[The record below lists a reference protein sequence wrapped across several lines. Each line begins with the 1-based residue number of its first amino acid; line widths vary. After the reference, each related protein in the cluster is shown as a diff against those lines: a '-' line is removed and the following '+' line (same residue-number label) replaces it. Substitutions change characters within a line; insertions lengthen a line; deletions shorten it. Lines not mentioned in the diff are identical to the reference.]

1 MDRHG
6 QRSGTGMVR
15 RLAVVLGSAA
25 LLLPLAEPLG
35 QRSGI
40 VARTLL
46 AMAATAMATPAQ
58 AQTVE
63 TLVTNSSET
72 LSTSSSNFQAQAF
85 TTGAAAAGYTVTS
98 VKVTLP
104 TVVNTS
110 ISVVI
115 RQDNSGEPGD
125 LVANLTNPD
134 TLQSGLNT
142 FTAPAN
148 TALAANTTYWLSFH
162 EGVSSRIFL
171 QRTAGLGETGLT
183 GWTIADNLLTRSQET
198 NDWSDISNSAL
209 IITIDGYANTPPNNV
224 PTVATEIPDQTATVG
239 TSFDFA
245 FPDTTFNDADGDT
258 LTYTAMLLEN
268 GVEIDL
274 PSWLTFT
281 PASRSFSGTP
291 TSGGAITVRVT
302 ASDGTDT
309 VHDDFDIKVGTACA
323 AANLGGRRLVH
334 SLEFMVGSGTA
345 GGRMIHGVSGSIGEI
360 TDGSPTFRIR
370 ENDDDFNVTEVATE
384 SAPTAGQ
391 LTFSLSTDLE
401 MAQRNALRLH
411 VCGNSTGLD
420 FSSATRTTSE
430 LDVVGVITITG
441 YNYQWPSANLDWSGE
456 TTRTVH
462 LSLPVNNP
470 ATGDPTI
477 TTTGTGILGDNLTA
491 DISSITDAD
500 GLPDTFEYQWVRE
513 NGDGTNREIIMGETS
528 DTYRLTFDDFGK
540 KVRVQVAFE
549 DLLGGDEMR
558 TSAAFP
564 ATDTVTGDPA
574 LLDVDV
580 TSTPLQNPDS
590 LSEPDTYGAREHIEF
605 TARFNTPVEVSG
617 VPTFAFDLGGTDTVA
632 HYYRGSGT
640 TELVFSYA
648 VRGGATTGDEDTDGI
663 TWAAN
668 NLSGTI
674 YAEGTTDTPAL
685 THDAQSTALAGHKVD
700 GTDTT
705 NQYATATVT
714 AITVTSIPKLM
725 EPGTTLINTYGAGE
739 DILIRVTFSEA
750 VAVEGNPKFRFQMGD
765 SGETA
770 AAVDADYDPG
780 RSTSTRL
787 VFAYTV
793 QTGDSDDNFIA
804 IGQYSSTNP
813 DTFQLASDD
822 RIRVA
827 ANNVD
832 ADLSHSSQ
840 GDQTGHRVD
849 GSQSANSSAT
859 GAPAITGT
867 PQVGQTL
874 TAGLGTIADTDGL
887 PATFPDGYAFQ
898 WIRVDGSDET
908 NIPGA
913 TQSTYMPVA
922 ADVGKTLKVRV
933 SFEDDA
939 GFDEARTS
947 TATAAV
953 TAAPGT
959 CPEPTFET
967 RRLIWSAELTPEQ
980 TEQVETWGYHI
991 LNPPSKG
998 SLSPSAFSIGPTS
1011 FTFWTLAAETDTQL
1025 LIVLNP
1031 ALNTEQKNALRL
1043 HVCDVTF
1050 DFDTATTDPE
1060 QDSFYAISASDV
1072 NWSDGAV
1079 RNVHLSLPANNAVA
1093 GDAPTISGTAM
1104 VGQELTVDASG
1115 ITDADGLPP
1124 SFTYQWVRENEDGT
1138 GRETIAG
1145 ATGDNYTLVPADAGK
1160 KVLVEVAFTDLLGG
1174 MESVE
1179 SNPFPASGT
1188 VAVSLPAVSIQAV
1201 DDKAMQ
1207 DVLPARFQVSVSEAP
1222 AADLVVNLAFSQ
1234 ASAGVPIIP
1243 PSIDATVTIPVN
1255 QTSAEKD
1262 FEVNSFDADVMLTA
1276 TVAAGEGYA
1285 NAPAPANAATVE
1297 VVSQSALTVRWAADD
1312 YTVEEGED
1320 ASPVLQFALPTGFPM
1335 PRGPS
1340 PQISVVAQSD
1350 TASSGDDYPA
1360 TLASRTV
1367 QLAVT
1372 DWNDDDND
1380 TAYTGTLSV
1389 EAPTVEDNIHEPEE
1403 HFFLEAGP
1411 APGTGTTIACAARQS
1426 NGSCRTTITIT
1437 DDDPNA
1443 LPTSEDGEVM
1453 TNEDTAYGFI
1463 IGDFSF
1469 MDADTMHS
1477 NTLQS
1482 VTVATLPAA
1491 DKGVL
1496 RLDDTAVTQGQQIP
1510 RAALEASP
1518 SRFTYTPPDDENG
1531 DDFASF
1537 MFRVSDGTDDSAAA
1551 TTMTIDVIAVADAP
1565 RVVNPIPD
1573 RSAAVDVP
1581 FSYQVPADAFIDVD
1595 GDTLTY
1601 TAMLAGGGTLPTWLT
1616 FTADTLTFSGTPM
1629 TAHLGAITVEVT
1641 ASDGTLSQSDDFVL
1655 TVRAEANALPTA
1667 QDSMVTATE
1676 DTPYTF
1682 MAEDFNFTDA
1692 DATDTL
1698 ASVRVISLETAGDL
1712 QLDGSAVIA
1721 NQVISKADIDMDRLT
1736 FRPAENANG
1745 TGYATFTFRVSD
1757 GTDENPLA
1765 YTMTIDVDPVNDAP
1779 TVANPIPNQTTTV
1792 GQSFRFMF
1800 PENAFEDV
1808 DNDPLTYTAMRADG
1822 GTLPSWL
1829 TFAADTR
1836 TFSGTPTLDE
1846 TLMVRVTASDSTDSV
1861 HNDFNIVVSP
1871 AVDHTAPRVESIER
1885 QNPGASPTNADS
1897 LTWRVTFSEAVTNV
1911 DAAAF
1916 MVSGSTATVTGVQ
1929 AVSGETGVYDVTVS
1943 GGDLAG
1949 LDGTVTL
1956 GFATG
1961 RNIADTAGNDLA
1973 DTAPTGTND
1982 NSYAVDN
1989 TAPTGTN
1996 DNSHEVDDTAPTVG
2010 IDVPAT
2016 SDGPFTA
2023 AITFN
2028 EVVSGFTVADITVS
2042 NGTLSDF
2049 TGSTTGTAWT
2059 VLVTPEMD
2067 GEVTLAI
2074 AANVAEDAAG
2084 NGNTAAPQASSTY
2097 TAPDTTAPTVGI
2109 DVPAT
2114 SSAPFTATITFS
2126 EVVSGFTVADIT
2138 VSNGTLSDFTG
2149 STTGT
2154 VWTVLVTPEM
2164 DGEVTLAIAADVA
2177 MDAAGNGNTAAPQA
2191 SSTYTAPDTTAPT
2204 VGIDVPATSSAPF
2217 TATITF
2223 SEVVSG
2229 FTVADI
2235 TVSNG
2240 TLSDFTGSTTGTVW
2254 TVLVTPEMD
2263 GEVTLAIAADV
2274 AEDAAGNGNTA
2285 APQVSS
2291 TYTAPA
2297 MDTEAKEEAEAVLD
2311 EVVLP
2316 EVMQQLTAQTT
2327 EVITSR
2333 LNTIASGSLG
2343 DPLTLSLDEVV
2354 ADTVAFLHGQR
2365 EHLKNGSLEWRR
2377 AFSGRSFA
2385 FPLSGLN
2392 LAQGESASA
2401 QEHPFS
2407 SLAVWGGADYSS
2419 YGNIIE
2425 RTDVDGSGFSGVIG
2439 MDLQPTPRL
2448 VTGLALTATRWGL
2461 DYTTDANGA
2470 RAEGTYEIGVTMLNP
2485 YVNWWATDQLSL
2497 WATFGYGRG
2506 AVDHNPEGD
2515 AATTRT
2521 DGLTSWAGG
2530 ARFEVVPGTDPRT
2543 GEGSPFGLALK
2554 ADGAASSFLDTQVQ
2568 LVRLAAEVSRSLP
2581 VETGL
2586 LTAALDLGWSIRSVS
2601 DKENPDAQQ
2610 QAVADKNDGGGAE
2623 LASRLHWLN
2632 ADGRLSAT
2640 VDTRVL
2646 LGGGHHRE
2654 WGIGGHLR
2662 FAPSRRAGEGLSLTL
2677 QPSFG
2682 VTGTRLDELW
2692 SLSGDGDPVMD
2703 NDLPGARLDAELAY
2717 GFPLGN
2723 ALLTPYTE
2731 VVLEEGA
2738 STGGAGLRYHLN
2750 TSLELDLKGAHRS
2763 GANGNNE
2770 SRLLLEV
2777 RSDL

>member
-63 TLVTNSSET
+63 TLV
-72 LSTSSSNFQAQAF
+72 SNIGVSDVGVVSVAHKGAQRF
-85 TTGAAAAGYTVTS
+85 TTGAHTAGYTLSSVDFVAGTGNAFSLSFCETDSDGFPTS
-98 VKVTLP
+98 TC
-104 TVVNTS
+104 T
-110 ISVVI
+110 
-115 RQDNSGEPGD
+115 D
-125 LVANLTNPD
+125 LTPPATFAAGMV
-134 TLQSGLNT
+134 T
-142 FTAPAN
+142 FTAP
-148 TALAANTTYWLSFH
+148 LNTTLSASTTYTVVVTK
-162 EGVSSRIFL
+162 GTLGLNARQVSSDDED
-171 QRTAGLGETGLT
+171 AGAAT
-183 GWTIADNLLTRSQET
+183 GWSIENNRDILSSAMGT
-198 NDWSDISNSAL
+198 WSAHGSNSLQIA
-209 IITIDGYANTPPNNV
+209 IKGYANTPPNNA

-258 LTYTAMLLEN
+258 LTYTAMLA
-268 GVEIDL
+268 GGGTL

-345 GGRMIHGVSGSIGEI
+345 DGRMIHGVSGSIGDI

-370 ENDDDFNVTEVATE
+370 ENDDFDIIEIATE
-384 SAPTAGQ
+384 SAPAAGQ
-391 LTFSLSTDLE
+391 LTFSMSSDLE
-401 MAQRNALRLH
+401 MVQWEALRLH
-411 VCGNSTGLD
+411 VCGDSTGLA
-420 FSSATRTTSE
+420 FSSATRTSSTFE
-430 LDVVGVITITG
+430 LLGGLLTG
-441 YNYQWPSANLDWSGE
+441 TNYHYQWPSANLDWSGE

-462 LSLPVNNP
+462 LSLPANNP

-477 TTTGTGILGDNLTA
+477 ATTGTGMLGDELTA
-491 DISSITDAD
+491 GTSGIMDAD
-500 GLPDTFEYQWVRE
+500 GLLDTLEYEYQWVRE
-513 NGDGTNREIIMGETS
+513 NEDGTNREIIMGETS

-549 DLLGGDEMR
+549 DMLGGDEMR

-564 ATDTVTGDPA
+564 ATDTVMGDPA

-617 VPTFAFDLGGTDTVA
+617 VPTFTFDLGGTDTVA

-648 VRGGATTGDEDTDGI
+648 VSGGTTGDEDTDGI
-663 TWAAN
+663 TWTAN
-668 NLSGTI
+668 NLAGTI

-725 EPGTTLINTYGAGE
+725 EPGTTLTNTYGAGE

-770 AAVDADYDPG
+770 AAVDADYDPE

-887 PATFPDGYAFQ
+887 PATFPDDYAFQ

-953 TAAPGT
+953 IAAPGT
-959 CPEPTFET
+959 CPEPTFGT

-1079 RNVHLSLPANNAVA
+1079 RNVHLSLPANRAAA

-1201 DDKAMQ
+1201 GDKAMQ

-1243 PSIDATVTIPVN
+1243 PSIDATVTIPAN
-1255 QTSAEKD
+1255 QTSAEQD

-1276 TVAAGEGYA
+1276 TVAVGEGYA

-1411 APGTGTTIACAARQS
+1411 APGTGATMACDSAQRVGG
-1426 NGSCRTTITIT
+1426 NCRTVITIT

-1453 TNEDTAYGFI
+1453 TNEDTPYPFTVE
-1463 IGDFSF
+1463 DFSF
-1469 MDADTMHS
+1469 MDTDTAHA

-1482 VTVATLPAA
+1482 VTVVTLPAT

-1518 SRFTYTPPDDENG
+1518 SRFTYHPPDDENG

-1537 MFRVSDGTDDSAAA
+1537 MFRVSDGTDESTAA

-1565 RVVNPIPD
+1565 TVVNPIPD
-1573 RSAAVDVP
+1573 RSTVVDVP
-1581 FSYQVPADAFIDVD
+1581 FSYQVLADAFIDLD

-1601 TAMLAGGGTLPTWLT
+1601 EAELSGGSTLPSWLT
-1616 FTADTLTFSGTPM
+1616 FTATPPAFSGTPM
-1629 TAHLGAITVEVT
+1629 MSDIGQITVMVT
-1641 ASDGTLSQSDDFVL
+1641 ASDGDTDTADASDDFVL
-1655 TVRAEANALPTA
+1655 TVRAEANNPPTA
-1667 QDSMVTATE
+1667 QDSTVTATE
-1676 DTPYTF
+1676 DMTYTF
-1682 MAEDFNFTDA
+1682 MAANFNFTDA
-1692 DATDTL
+1692 DGTDTL
-1698 ASVRVISLETAGDL
+1698 ASVRITSLETAGDL
-1712 QLDGSAVIA
+1712 QLDGVDVTA
-1721 NQVISKADIDMDRLT
+1721 NQVIPKGDIDAGRLT
-1736 FRPAENANG
+1736 FTPAENANG
-1745 TGYATFTFRVSD
+1745 AGYATFMFRVSD

-1765 YTMTIDVDPVNDAP
+1765 YTMTIDVVAVNDAP

-1792 GQSFRFMF
+1792 GQSFRFMVL
-1800 PENAFEDV
+1800 ENAFEDV
-1808 DNDPLTYTAMRADG
+1808 DGDPLTYTAMLAGG

-1829 TFAADTR
+1829 TFTADTQ
-1836 TFSGTPTLDE
+1836 TFSGTPTLAE
-1846 TLMVRVTASDSTDSV
+1846 ALTVRVTASDSAESV
-1861 HNDFNIVVSP
+1861 HDDFDIVVRPS
-1871 AVDHTAPRVESIER
+1871 
-1885 QNPGASPTNADS
+1885 
-1897 LTWRVTFSEAVTNV
+1897 
-1911 DAAAF
+1911 
-1916 MVSGSTATVTGVQ
+1916 
-1929 AVSGETGVYDVTVS
+1929 
-1943 GGDLAG
+1943 
-1949 LDGTVTL
+1949 
-1956 GFATG
+1956 
-1961 RNIADTAGNDLA
+1961 
-1973 DTAPTGTND
+1973 
-1982 NSYAVDN
+1982 VDN
-1989 TAPTGTN
+1989 TP
-1996 DNSHEVDDTAPTVG
+1996 PTVV
-2010 IDVPAT
+2010 ITDVPAT
-2016 SDGPFTA
+2016 SNGPFTA
-2023 AITFN
+2023 TITFS
-2028 EVVSGFTVADITVS
+2028 EVVSGFTVENITVS
-2042 NGTLSDF
+2042 NATLSDF
-2049 TGSTTGTAWT
+2049 IEITTGTVWT
-2059 VLVTPEMD
+2059 VLVTPTVD
-2067 GEVTLAI
+2067 GTVTLTI
-2074 AANVAEDAAG
+2074 AADEAEDGAG

-2097 TAPDTTAPTVGI
+2097 TAAPVTDTTAPTVMI
-2109 DVPAT
+2109 TDVPAT
-2114 SSAPFTATITFS
+2114 SNGPFTATITFS
-2126 EVVSGFTVADIT
+2126 EVVSGFTVENIT
-2138 VSNGTLSDFTG
+2138 VSNATLSDFIEI
-2149 STTGT
+2149 TTGT
-2154 VWTVLVTPEM
+2154 VWTVLVTPTV
-2164 DGEVTLAIAADVA
+2164 DGTVTL
-2177 MDAAGNGNTAAPQA
+2177 T
-2191 SSTYTAPDTTAPT
+2191 
-2204 VGIDVPATSSAPF
+2204 
-2217 TATITF
+2217 
-2223 SEVVSG
+2223 
-2229 FTVADI
+2229 
-2235 TVSNG
+2235 
-2240 TLSDFTGSTTGTVW
+2240 
-2254 TVLVTPEMD
+2254 
-2263 GEVTLAIAADV
+2263 IAADV
-2274 AEDAAGNGNTA
+2274 AEDAAGNGNRA
-2285 APQVSS
+2285 ASQASS
-2291 TYTAPA
+2291 IY
-2297 MDTEAKEEAEAVLD
+2297 EAKEEAEVVLD

-2316 EVMQQLTAQTT
+2316 DVMQQLTAQTT

-2333 LNTIASGSLG
+2333 LNSIASGSTNA
-2343 DPLTLSLDEVV
+2343 PVAISLEEVL
-2354 ADTVAFLHGQR
+2354 ADTVALFHDQR
-2365 EHLKNGSLEWRR
+2365 DHLKNGSLEWRQ
-2377 AFSGRSFA
+2377 ALSGRDFA
-2385 FPLSGLN
+2385 FPLSGLS
-2392 LAQGESASA
+2392 LTQGEGASP
-2401 QEHPFS
+2401 QEGPFS
-2407 SLAVWGGADYSS
+2407 SLAVWGGADYFG
-2419 YGNIIE
+2419 YGNIIAD
-2425 RTDVDGSGFSGVIG
+2425 TDVDGNGFSGAIG
-2439 MDLQPTPRL
+2439 MDLQPIPRL
-2448 VTGLALTATRWGL
+2448 VTGLALTTSRWGL
-2461 DYTTDANGA
+2461 DYTTDTNGA
-2470 RAEGTYEIGVTMLNP
+2470 RAEGTYEIGITTVNP
-2485 YVNWWATDQLSL
+2485 YANWLATDQLSL
-2497 WATFGYGRG
+2497 WGSFGYGRG
-2506 AVDHNPEGD
+2506 EVKQNPEG
-2515 AATTRT
+2515 AATTTRS

-2530 ARFEVVPGTDPRT
+2530 VRFEVVPGADPHT
-2543 GEGSPFGLALK
+2543 GDGSLFGLAIK
-2554 ADGAASSFLDTQVQ
+2554 GDGAASSFLETSVQ
-2568 LVRLAAEVSRSLP
+2568 LVRLAAEVSRTFTIES
-2581 VETGL
+2581 GR
-2586 LTAALDLGWSIRSVS
+2586 LTAALDMGWSIRSVS
-2601 DKENPDAQQ
+2601 GKDNLDAQQ
-2610 QAVADKNDGGGAE
+2610 QAIADEKDGGGAE

-2632 ADGRLSAT
+2632 ADGSLSAT

-2662 FAPSRRAGEGLSLTL
+2662 FTPLRQAGEGEGLSLTL
-2677 QPSFG
+2677 QPSLG

-2692 SLSGDGDPVMD
+2692 SLSGAGELAISNDP
-2703 NDLPGARLDAELAY
+2703 PGARLDAKLAY

-2723 ALLTPYTE
+2723 GLLTPYTE
-2731 VVLEEGA
+2731 VVWEDA
-2738 STGGAGLRYHLN
+2738 TSTWGAGLRYGLPPS
-2750 TSLELDLKGAHRS
+2750 SLELDLKGVHHS
-2763 GANGNNE
+2763 GANGNDEN
-2770 SRLLLEV
+2770 RLLLEV
-2777 RSDL
+2777 RSHL